1 MSWETLLYITVA
13 ILLVTLIIDIW
24 KPHRHLEGFTGLIG
38 VGDNPFLTAYFPRR
52 GDISFEEDEAGYI
65 QDPRNVMG
73 YADVQG
79 LGVNHDFCR
88 MIIPKGT
95 KGTKGALDSKDNS
108 QQFFACAL
116 AGTENLASTK
126 YRTLT
131 IGQGFKTSRDDYMR
145 DANKDGKTDYCA
157 VIKMP
162 TGGWESQCYRALTTT
177 FDTRTFVDIDPPDD
191 IADILNFYDGIMFW
205 FRFIDDMKDY
215 GENLQVYAAGSC
227 GIDETP
233 NVLPSQ
239 RPSDTTTT
247 LNDRVQI
254 TKGLQ
259 FNGTTQFLRLGD
271 SPNMSF
277 GNNIT
282 LTTMRAICFWVYFD
296 KFTNN
301 AHIVDFGNGAGQD
314 NVFIGIIGKGDEG
327 VDEGSILRSDSCS
340 YQSTVPDAPSGAQ
353 PVSSMSPKALM
364 LSTAN
369 MDAPCPEPLIFP
381 RKLSPLK
388 PLQSV
393 AKCKSPGKT
402 ATLLYEVWNGKLRLQ
417 HIKVQ
422 KAIKVQT
429 WTHVCITAAT
439 GDGVRPAIQI
449 WIDGMKAA
457 EDPNGHLPQTSVT
470 THNYIG
476 KSNWIDPLSN
486 YENKPEMFSGSLF
499 DLRGY
504 NQAVNQDKLI
514 KTIKW
519 GERRLGFEIVS
530 DPDLEPNE
538 LQ

>member
-1 MSWETLLYITVA
+1 MMSWETLLYITVA
-13 ILLVTLIIDIW
+13 ILIVTLIIDIW
-24 KPHRHLEGFTGLIG
+24 KPQRYLEGFTGIS
-38 VGDNPFLTAYFPRR
+38 VGDNAFLTAYFPRR
-52 GDISFEEDEAGYI
+52 GDISFDEEEAGYI

-88 MIIPKGT
+88 MIVPLGT
-95 KGTKGALDSKDNS
+95 LLDSKDNS

-116 AGTENLASTK
+116 AGTENLASTS

-131 IGQGFKTSRDDYMR
+131 IGEGFKTSRDDYMR
-145 DANKDGKTDYCA
+145 DADNDGRTDYCA
-157 VIKMP
+157 VVKAKN
-162 TGGWESQCYRALTTT
+162 GGWQSQCYRALTST
-177 FDTRTFVDIDPPDD
+177 FDTRPFVDTSPPDD
-191 IADILNFYDGIMFW
+191 IADILNFYEGIMFW

-215 GENLQVYAAGSC
+215 GENLQVYAAGSIA
-227 GIDETP
+227 IDETP
-233 NVLPSQ
+233 NLLPSQ
-239 RPSDTTTT
+239 RPHTTTT
-247 LNDRVQI
+247 LNDRLQI
-254 TKGLQ
+254 TRGLQ
-259 FNGTTQFLRLGD
+259 FDGSTQFLRLGD
-271 SPNMSF
+271 SPDMSF

-327 VDEGSILRSDSCS
+327 VDDDILRPDLCS
-340 YQSTVPDAPSGAQ
+340 YESTVPDAPSGAQ

-369 MDAPCPEPLIFP
+369 MDAPCPEPRVLP
-381 RKLSPLK
+381 RKLPALK

-393 AKCKSPGKT
+393 AKDQSIGKT
-402 ATLLYEVWNGKLRLQ
+402 ATLLYEVWSGKLRLQ

-422 KAIKVQT
+422 RAININA
-429 WTHVCITAAT
+429 WTHVCITTAT

-449 WIDGMKAA
+449 WIDGIKVA
-457 EDPNGHLPQTSVT
+457 EDRDGHLPQSSVT
-470 THNYIG
+470 TNNYIG
-476 KSNWIDPLSN
+476 KSNWINPSSN

-504 NQAVNQDKLI
+504 NQAINEDKLN
-514 KTIKW
+514 KTIRW
-519 GERRLGFEIVS
+519 GKQHLGLHS
-530 DPDLEPNE
+530 G
-538 LQ
+538 

>member
-13 ILLVTLIIDIW
+13 ILIVTLIIDIW
-24 KPHRHLEGFTGLIG
+24 KPYRYLGLEGFTGGIG
-38 VGDNPFLTAYFPRR
+38 VGDNPFLTVYFPRR

-88 MIIPKGT
+88 MILPKGT
-95 KGTKGALDSKDNS
+95 KGTKGTKGDDEDNKDNS

-116 AGTENLASTK
+116 AGTENLSSTS

-145 DANKDGKTDYCA
+145 DADKDGRTDYCA
-157 VIKMP
+157 VVKAKN
-162 TGGWESQCYRALTTT
+162 GGWQSQCYRALQST
-177 FDTRTFVDIDPPDD
+177 FDTRTFVDTEPPED
-191 IADILNFYDGIMFW
+191 IADILNFYQGIMFW

-215 GENLQVYAAGSC
+215 GENLQVYAAGSIA
-227 GIDETP
+227 IDETP
-233 NVLPSQ
+233 NILPSQ
-239 RPSDTTTT
+239 RPINTTTT
-247 LNDRVQI
+247 LNARVQI

-259 FNGTTQFLRLGD
+259 FDGSTQFLRLGD
-271 SPNMSF
+271 SPDMSF
-277 GNNIT
+277 GNKIT

-327 VDEGSILRSDSCS
+327 LDEGAILRPDPCS
-340 YQSTVPDAPSGAQ
+340 YESTVPDAPSGAQ

-369 MDAPCPEPLIFP
+369 MDAPCPEPRVLP
-381 RKLSPLK
+381 RKLPPLK

-393 AKCKSPGKT
+393 AKDQTIGKT

-422 KAIKVQT
+422 RAIKVKT
-429 WTHVCITAAT
+429 WTHVCITTAT

-449 WIDGMKAA
+449 WIDGIKAA
-457 EDPNGHLPQTSVT
+457 EDRNGHLPQSSVT
-470 THNYIG
+470 TNNYIG
-476 KSNWIDPLSN
+476 KSNWINPSSN

-504 NQAVNQDKLI
+504 NQEVNEEKLK
-514 KTIKW
+514 KTVKW
-519 GERRLGFEIVS
+519 GMQRLGLKVI
-530 DPDLEPNE
+530 PEPF
-538 LQ
+538 L